1 MDIPVYLCIFVHMK
15 LIALIFTL
23 FLSLF
28 SGGKDLCTGGL
39 PPEGSSCAVF
49 ESTSKDNLPECS
61 FNKDICLASAQ
72 TFSFEGSDNSSVSL
86 QTRGNGRRTNSQSG
100 RCCSFVKSGKF
111 FNNNTNP
118 YLSPSLLC
126 LSGCNEPER
135 YRISICILRI

>member
-1 MDIPVYLCIFVHMK
+1 MK

-72 TFSFEGSDNSSVSL
+72 TFSFEGSDTCLLEKKAKPDGKWDGHAICDIDAGGLVIL
-86 QTRGNGRRTNSQSG
+86 IRRGEEEIIPKGDTVVHAG
-100 RCCSFVKSGKF
+100 DILVIVK
-111 FNNNTNP
+111 
-118 YLSPSLLC
+118 
-126 LSGCNEPER
+126 
-135 YRISICILRI
+135 I